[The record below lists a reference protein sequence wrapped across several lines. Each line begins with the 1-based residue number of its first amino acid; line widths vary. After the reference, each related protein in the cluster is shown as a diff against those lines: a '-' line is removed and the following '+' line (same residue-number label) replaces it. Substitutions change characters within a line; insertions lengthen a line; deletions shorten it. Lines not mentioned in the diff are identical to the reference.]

1 MTYKKQISNGEDD
14 RKNIAAITGAA
25 AGSPNRITASD
36 ELNNNNDDDGI
47 GSMGEK
53 YALVSVFDK
62 TGIDELSVCLISAGY
77 TIIATGNTYNYLKN
91 VAGIKLKKI
100 DEITKFPEILSG
112 RVKTLHPSVF
122 GGILSLREDKKHL
135 KDLTENSINL
145 IDFVIVNL
153 YPFKEMKDKDIT
165 FDEKLEYIDIGGVS
179 LLRAAAK
186 NFKYVTVLSDPR
198 QYKRIIPYIK
208 KCGVKLNGELTS
220 HEVIINELSDKKN
233 NIGANNFNNNFI
245 NNTTTNVDK
254 NINKRVEVAGIPFED
269 AGIPLNIKFELAVE
283 VFKQTAEYDNEIFSF
298 LNLKLDAGQKS
309 EENISANDTLAS
321 NNILSGAKKHS
332 DAININC
339 KDIITDITDITN
351 KNTNDLPDI
360 ESLFNADS
368 IGIRL
373 DKIDALRYGENPHQ
387 KASFYNYNINIL
399 NSGIKLDNSNGD
411 NNDNNNVKIGSN
423 SVDMRNNLPHADN
436 SSVVGSGTNKN
447 FEKLSGKAIS
457 YNNLL
462 DIDSCLNIIRDF
474 YFLGT
479 HKQYTGN
486 NTTNNENKN
495 IKNGTEEYF
504 SVIIKHTNPCGAAI
518 SNISLKDAFLKA
530 KKADEISSYG
540 GIIGFNRIIDKET
553 ALEIKSMFVEVV
565 VAPDFKADA
574 LDILKSKKNTI
585 IIKASENFI
594 LSSSELLLKSAAGG
608 ILMQEKDIRTDN
620 VMKFKTVSD
629 IKPDEYQ
636 FNDLLFA
643 WKIAKHVK
651 SNAIVYTKD
660 GVTLG
665 IGAGQMSRIDSAKFA
680 YEKMLF
686 AYGNKIEK
694 CVMASDGF
702 FPFKDSIEYAK
713 TVGVS
718 AIIEPGGS
726 IRDEEVIEEANKSGI
741 ALIFTGIRHFKH

>member
-1 MTYKKQISNGEDD
+1 MTPEKQIGSNEGG
-14 RKNIAAITGAA
+14 RKNIAGITGAA
-25 AGSPNRITASD
+25 DSKNKINAPDGLSNS
-36 ELNNNNDDDGI
+36 NNNNTTGPAV
-47 GSMGEK
+47 EK
-53 YALVSVFDK
+53 YALISVFDK
-62 TGIDELSVCLISAGY
+62 TEIDGLAVCLSSAGY

-91 VAGIKLKKI
+91 IAGIKLKKI
-100 DEITKFPEILSG
+100 DEITNFPEILSG
-112 RVKTLHPSVF
+112 RVKTLHPAVF
-122 GGILSLREDKKHL
+122 GGILSLREDKNHL
-135 KDLTENSINL
+135 KDLTENSISF

-186 NFKYVTVLSDPR
+186 NFKYVTVLSAPS

-208 KCGVKLNGELTS
+208 NCGDKLNGELTS
-220 HEVIINELSDKKN
+220 RNVNIDELNTQNNTSVTNSDDNNADIKSIAQ
-233 NIGANNFNNNFI
+233 NIGRHI
-245 NNTTTNVDK
+245 K
-254 NINKRVEVAGIPFED
+254 S

-298 LNLKLDAGQKS
+298 LSLK
-309 EENISANDTLAS
+309 
-321 NNILSGAKKHS
+321 S
-332 DAININC
+332 DNM
-339 KDIITDITDITN
+339 N
-351 KNTNDLPDI
+351 KNTDCPPDA
-360 ESLFNADS
+360 ESLLNAD
-368 IGIRL
+368 GLGVRL
-373 DKIDALRYGENPHQ
+373 NKIDTLRYGENPHQ

-399 NSGIKLDNSNGD
+399 NSGIDLGLGNDNGNDNSRKNKSRD
-411 NNDNNNVKIGSN
+411 MI
-423 SVDMRNNLPHADN
+423 DMRDNLRFADN
-436 SSVVGSGTNKN
+436 PINPIMSGSGTSKN
-447 FEKLSGKAIS
+447 FEKLSGKEIS

-474 YFLGT
+474 YFSDDDIDKQYADIGT
-479 HKQYTGN
+479 HI
-486 NTTNNENKN
+486 TNNGNKN
-495 IKNGTEEYF
+495 SKNSAEEYF

-530 KKADEISSYG
+530 KKADELSSYG

-553 ALEIKSMFVEVV
+553 AAEIKPMFVEVII
-565 VAPDFKADA
+565 APDFEAEA

-585 IIKASENFI
+585 IIKVSENFI
-594 LSSSELLLKSAAGG
+594 LSSSEIILKSAAGG

-620 VMKFKTVSD
+620 IIKFKTVSD

-651 SNAIVYTKD
+651 SNAIVYAKD

-686 AYGNKIEK
+686 SYGNKIEK

-741 ALIFTGIRHFKH
+741 VLIFTGIRHFKH

>member
-1 MTYKKQISNGEDD
+1 MTLKKQIGNNKDG
-14 RKNIAAITGAA
+14 RKNITGITGAPGSA
-25 AGSPNRITASD
+25 DTITVPDIFDDNDGAGLI
-36 ELNNNNDDDGI
+36 
-47 GSMGEK
+47 GEK
-53 YALVSVFDK
+53 YALISVFDK
-62 TGIDELSVCLISAGY
+62 TGIDELSVCLSSAGY
-77 TIIATGNTYNYLKN
+77 TIIATGNTYNFLKN
-91 VAGIKLKKI
+91 IDGLKLKKI
-100 DEITKFPEILSG
+100 DEITNFPEILSG
-112 RVKTLHPSVF
+112 RVKTLHPAVF
-122 GGILSLREDKKHL
+122 GGILSLREDKNHL
-135 KDLTENSINL
+135 KDLTENSINF

-186 NFKYVTVLSDPR
+186 NFKYVTVLSDPC
-198 QYKRIIPYIK
+198 QYKRIVPYIK
-208 KCGVKLNGELTS
+208 KCGDSLNVELANSKVKIDELN
-220 HEVIINELSDKKN
+220 DKE
-233 NIGANNFNNNFI
+233 NIGANNFNAHNADKRS
-245 NNTTTNVDK
+245 VDK
-254 NINKRVEVAGIPFED
+254 KNIGNHIEVEAAE
-269 AGIPLNIKFELAVE
+269 IPLNIKFELAVG

-298 LNLKLDAGQKS
+298 LNLK
-309 EENISANDTLAS
+309 SAD
-321 NNILSGAKKHS
+321 
-332 DAININC
+332 
-339 KDIITDITDITN
+339 TN
-351 KNTNDLPDI
+351 KNTNCLPDI
-360 ESLFNADS
+360 ESLLIADALDV
-368 IGIRL
+368 RL
-373 DKIDALRYGENPHQ
+373 NKIETLRYGENPHQ
-387 KASFYNYNINIL
+387 NASFYNYNINML
-399 NSGIKLDNSNGD
+399 NSDININLGLGNDNG
-411 NNDNNNVKIGSN
+411 NDNNGKNKSHDKT
-423 SVDMRNNLPHADN
+423 DMTDITDTTDKCDKLHLADN
-436 SSVVGSGTNKN
+436 SITSGSGTNKN

-474 YFLGT
+474 YFSDDDDNGID
-479 HKQYTGN
+479 KQYADAGTSI
-486 NTTNNENKN
+486 TNNENKN
-495 IKNGTEEYF
+495 SKNSAKEYF

-518 SNISLKDAFLKA
+518 SSISLKDAFLKA

-553 ALEIKSMFVEVV
+553 AAEIKPMFVEVII
-565 VAPDFKADA
+565 APDFEPDA

-585 IIKASENFI
+585 IIKVSEYFI
-594 LSSSELLLKSAAGG
+594 LSSSEITLRTAAGG
-608 ILMQEKDIRTDN
+608 ILMQEKDNRTDN
-620 VMKFKTVSD
+620 TIKFKTVSD
-629 IKPDEYQ
+629 IKPDKFQ

-651 SNAIVYTKD
+651 SNAIVYAKD

-686 AYGNKIEK
+686 SYGNKIEK
-694 CVMASDGF
+694 CVMASDGY

>member
-1 MTYKKQISNGEDD
+1 MTSKKQIGNNEDD
-14 RKNIAAITGAA
+14 RKNIAEFTGAA
-25 AGSPNRITASD
+25 DSTNKITAPDGLSNS
-36 ELNNNNDDDGI
+36 NNVHTTD
-47 GSMGEK
+47 STGEK
-53 YALVSVFDK
+53 YALISVFDK
-62 TGIDELSVCLISAGY
+62 TEIDGLAVCLCSAGY

-91 VAGIKLKKI
+91 IAGIKLKKM
-100 DEITKFPEILSG
+100 DEITNFPEILSG
-112 RVKTLHPSVF
+112 RVKTLHPAVF
-122 GGILSLREDKKHL
+122 GGILSLREDKNHL
-135 KDLTENSINL
+135 KDLTENSINF

-153 YPFKEMKDKDIT
+153 YPFKAMKDKDIT

-208 KCGVKLNGELTS
+208 KCGDKLNGGLTS
-220 HEVIINELSDKKN
+220 YKVKIDELNAQKN
-233 NIGANNFNNNFI
+233 TGANNFND
-245 NNTTTNVDK
+245 NNTGRRSIAQ
-254 NINKRVEVAGIPFED
+254 NIGRHIEA

-298 LNLKLDAGQKS
+298 LNLK
-309 EENISANDTLAS
+309 
-321 NNILSGAKKHS
+321 S
-332 DAININC
+332 DNV
-339 KDIITDITDITN
+339 N
-351 KNTNDLPDI
+351 KNANYLPDI
-360 ESLFNADS
+360 ESLLNADGL
-368 IGIRL
+368 GIQL
-373 DKIDALRYGENPHQ
+373 NKIDTLRYGENPHQ
-387 KASFYNYNINIL
+387 KASFYNYSVNIL
-399 NSGIKLDNSNGD
+399 SSGISLGLGNNDDDDNDNSRKNKSNKSHDMSNMNDMIDMHD
-411 NNDNNNVKIGSN
+411 NL
-423 SVDMRNNLPHADN
+423 RFADN
-436 SSVVGSGTNKN
+436 PISPIMSGSGTSKN

-462 DIDSCLNIIRDF
+462 DIDSCLNIIKDF
-474 YFLGT
+474 YFSDDDDNN
-479 HKQYTGN
+479 KQYADIGAN
-486 NTTNNENKN
+486 GANNENKN
-495 IKNGTEEYF
+495 SKNRAGEYF

-518 SNISLKDAFLKA
+518 SSISLKDAFLKA
-530 KKADEISSYG
+530 KKADELSSYG

-553 ALEIKSMFVEVV
+553 AAEIKPMFVEVII
-565 VAPDFKADA
+565 APDFEADA
-574 LDILKSKKNTI
+574 LEILKSKKNTI
-585 IIKASENFI
+585 IIKVSEYFI
-594 LSSSELLLKSAAGG
+594 LSSSEIILRTAAGG
-608 ILMQEKDIRTDN
+608 ILMQEKDIKTDN
-620 VMKFKTVSD
+620 IIQFKTVSD
-629 IKPDEYQ
+629 TKPDEFQ

-651 SNAIVYTKD
+651 SNAIVYAKD

-680 YEKMLF
+680 YEKMLSS
-686 AYGNKIEK
+686 YGNKIEK

>member
-1 MTYKKQISNGEDD
+1 MTCKKQIGNGEDD
-14 RKNIAAITGAA
+14 RKNIAGIIGAA
-25 AGSPNRITASD
+25 DSTNKTAARDVLGNNDGAGSI
-36 ELNNNNDDDGI
+36 
-47 GSMGEK
+47 GEK
-53 YALVSVFDK
+53 YALISVFDK
-62 TGIDELSVCLISAGY
+62 TEIDELSVCLSSVGY

-91 VAGIKLKKI
+91 IDGIKLKKI
-100 DEITKFPEILSG
+100 DEITNFPEILSG
-112 RVKTLHPSVF
+112 RVKTLHPAVF
-122 GGILSLREDKKHL
+122 GGILSLREDKNHL

-198 QYKRIIPYIK
+198 QYKRIIPYI
-208 KCGVKLNGELTS
+208 
-220 HEVIINELSDKKN
+220 
-233 NIGANNFNNNFI
+233 ANNFNV
-245 NNTTTNVDK
+245 NNTDRTAVQNT
-254 NINKRVEVAGIPFED
+254 AGHIET
-269 AGIPLNIKFELAVE
+269 AVIPLNIKFELAVE

-298 LNLKLDAGQKS
+298 LNLKLDAERKS
-309 EENISANDTLAS
+309 QGNMSINNALES
-321 NNILSGAKKHS
+321 NNTLSGAKNYT
-332 DAININC
+332 DAINTVSSRIAAGAAEGVSDNM
-339 KDIITDITDITN
+339 N
-351 KNTNDLPDI
+351 KNTNYLSDI
-360 ESLFNADS
+360 ESLLNAD
-368 IGIRL
+368 GLGVRL
-373 DKIDALRYGENPHQ
+373 NKIDTLRYGENPHQ

-399 NSGIKLDNSNGD
+399 NSGIDIGNNDYNDNSKKD
-411 NNDNNNVKIGSN
+411 NSI
-423 SVDMRNNLPHADN
+423 DMRGNLPQSDN
-436 SSVVGSGTNKN
+436 SITSGGGTNKN

-474 YFLGT
+474 YFSDT
-479 HKQYTGN
+479 DKQYSDIGTD
-486 NTTNNENKN
+486 TANNENKN
-495 IKNGTEEYF
+495 KKNGAEEYF

-518 SNISLKDAFLKA
+518 SGISLKDAFLKA

-540 GIIGFNRIIDKET
+540 GIIGFNRIIDRET
-553 ALEIKSMFVEVV
+553 AMEIKPMFVEVII
-565 VAPDFKADA
+565 APDFEADA
-574 LDILKSKKNTI
+574 LDMLKSKKNTI
-585 IIKASENFI
+585 IIKVSEDFI
-594 LSSSELLLKSAAGG
+594 LLSSEIVLKSAAGG

-620 VMKFKTVSD
+620 IIKFKTVSD
-629 IKPDEYQ
+629 IKPDEFQ

-651 SNAIVYTKD
+651 SNAIVYAKD

-686 AYGNKIEK
+686 SYGNKIEK

>member
-1 MTYKKQISNGEDD
+1 MTCKKQIGNNEDD
-14 RKNIAAITGAA
+14 RKIITGITGAA
-25 AGSPNRITASD
+25 DSTNTITARNG
-36 ELNNNNDDDGI
+36 LNNNDGA
-47 GSMGEK
+47 GSIGEK
-53 YALVSVFDK
+53 YALISVFDK
-62 TGIDELSVCLISAGY
+62 TGIDELSIYLSSAGY

-91 VAGIKLKKI
+91 IDGIKLKKI
-100 DEITKFPEILSG
+100 DEITNFPEILSG
-112 RVKTLHPSVF
+112 RVKTLHPAVF
-122 GGILSLREDKKHL
+122 GGILSLREDKNHL
-135 KDLTENSINL
+135 KDLTENSINF

-186 NFKYVTVLSDPR
+186 NFKYVTVLSDPC

-208 KCGVKLNGELTS
+208 KCS
-220 HEVIINELSDKKN
+220 
-233 NIGANNFNNNFI
+233 
-245 NNTTTNVDK
+245 
-254 NINKRVEVAGIPFED
+254 
-269 AGIPLNIKFELAVE
+269 AGIPLDIKFELAVE

-298 LNLKLDAGQKS
+298 LNLK
-309 EENISANDTLAS
+309 
-321 NNILSGAKKHS
+321 S
-332 DAININC
+332 DNIN
-339 KDIITDITDITN
+339 
-351 KNTNDLPDI
+351 KNSDYPSDI
-360 ESLFNADS
+360 ESLLNADS
-368 IGIRL
+368 LGVQL
-373 DKIDALRYGENPHQ
+373 NKIDTLRYGENPHQ

-399 NSGIKLDNSNGD
+399 NSGIDLGNDNSNK
-411 NNDNNNVKIGSN
+411 NNST
-423 SVDMRNNLPHADN
+423 DMSGNLPCADN
-436 SSVVGSGTNKN
+436 SIMSVSGTNKN

-474 YFLGT
+474 YFSGADKQYD
-479 HKQYTGN
+479 KQYTDTETNTSTDITN
-486 NTTNNENKN
+486 NEHENNENKN
-495 IKNGTEEYF
+495 NKNSAEEYF

-540 GIIGFNRIIDKET
+540 GIMGFNRIIDKET
-553 ALEIKSMFVEVV
+553 ATEIKPMFVEVII
-565 VAPDFKADA
+565 APDFEADA

-585 IIKASENFI
+585 IIKVSEYFI
-594 LSSSELLLKSAAGG
+594 LSSSEIILKSAAGG

-620 VMKFKTVSD
+620 IIKFKTVSD

-651 SNAIVYTKD
+651 SNAIVYAKD

-686 AYGNKIEK
+686 SYGKKIEK

-741 ALIFTGIRHFKH
+741 ALVFTGIRHFKH